1 MNSSCDVL
9 LEYSNSGNG
18 MRGTKRH
25 NDDSRDDDVKPSK
38 EPMLSADH
46 LMMTDTSSGGGG
58 GVLHQLLGPPAP
70 PNSMPAVVN
79 PLVPHHS
86 TTAPLSVA
94 SLQQQQSL
102 PHHSLPSPVAAIVAV
117 PVPGLATST
126 ASSATLSTGLTTNAA
141 IVGGASGPPGSK
153 LCEKNK
159 MLASLLAK
167 KPMQSLPASVAS
179 PKPSA
184 LPQEKLPKD
193 LKVGCLLIQKRVRE
207 RKSTTKLV
215 ARKKL

>member
-1 MNSSCDVL
+1 
-9 LEYSNSGNG
+9 

-25 NDDSRDDDVKPSK
+25 NDDTRDDDVKPSK
-38 EPMLSADH
+38 EPMLSGDH
-46 LMMTDTSSGGGG
+46 LMMTDNSSGGGGG

-86 TTAPLSVA
+86 TTAPLSVT
-94 SLQQQQSL
+94 SLQQQQQQQSL
-102 PHHSLPSPVAAIVAV
+102 PHHSLPSPVAA
-117 PVPGLATST
+117 VPGPGLSTSAT
-126 ASSATLSTGLTTNAA
+126 SSATHSTGPTTNAA

-193 LKVGCLLIQKRVRE
+193 LKVGCLFIQKERDRE
-207 RKSTTKLV
+207 ISR
-215 ARKKL
+215 RN